1 MSETMEK
8 VTVMEQPTVEQP
20 TMEQPSTNGAAPAKE
35 ETSWTEEIE
44 IAGSQLVERVK
55 ELIAEGNVRRLILRT
70 QDDKL
75 IMEIPLTAGAVFG
88 GVVTLFFVQRR
99 VDGQGS
105 RGGQVQR
112 VAVRFGAGHG
122 FCADGA
128 TGATAVVDHDRLAE
142 ARGQLQPDGAG
153 DGVGRSARSV
163 RHHEG
168 DGPLG
173 IVGKGE
179 RRRQRECG
187 EGAGKGKVVNP

>member
-88 GVVTLFFVQRR
+88 GVVTLFAPLLAALGALAALIAHVKVQIVR
-99 VDGQGS
+99 VEDKQ
-105 RGGQVQR
+105 
-112 VAVRFGAGHG
+112 
-122 FCADGA
+122 
-128 TGATAVVDHDRLAE
+128 E
-142 ARGQLQPDGAG
+142 
-153 DGVGRSARSV
+153 
-163 RHHEG
+163 
-168 DGPLG
+168 
-173 IVGKGE
+173 
-179 RRRQRECG
+179 
-187 EGAGKGKVVNP
+187 